1 MNSTIDIDAIE
12 NAEADYPALAQLL
25 AGYYHQD
32 WQQDH
37 ASPAGALQAF
47 KRDASAD
54 TVTAAAT
61 EIDRLLD
68 VGFDDA
74 DLAQLLAEGLDC
86 NYLPANDGLTSTAWL
101 ATVRDGLRSVAA

>member
-12 NAEADYPALAQLL
+12 NAETDYPSLAQML

-37 ASPAGALQAF
+37 ASPAAALQAF
-47 KRDASAD
+47 RRDASAE

-61 EIDRLLD
+61 EIDRLLA

-74 DLAQLLAEGLDC
+74 GLAQLLAEGLDC
-86 NYLPANDGLTSTAWL
+86 NYLPANDGLTNDAWL
-101 ATVRDGLRSVAA
+101 ATVRDGLRTSA

>member
-12 NAEADYPALAQLL
+12 NAETDYPSLAQML

-37 ASPAGALQAF
+37 ASPAAALLAF
-47 KRDASAD
+47 RRDASAE

-61 EIDRLLD
+61 EIDRLLAA
-68 VGFDDA
+68 GFDDA
-74 DLAQLLAEGLDC
+74 GLAQLLAEGLDC
-86 NYLPANDGLTSTAWL
+86 NYLPANDGLTNAAWL
-101 ATVRDGLRSVAA
+101 GTVRDELRTSA

>member
-12 NAEADYPALAQLL
+12 SAEVDYPALAQLL

-37 ASPAGALQAF
+37 ASPAAALQAF
-47 KRDASAD
+47 KRDASAE
-54 TVTAAAT
+54 TVTAAAS
-61 EIDRLLD
+61 EIDRLLG

-86 NYLPANDGLTSTAWL
+86 NYMPANDGLTNTAWL
-101 ATVRDGLRSVAA
+101 GTVRDGLRSVAA

>member
-1 MNSTIDIDAIE
+1 MNSTMDVDAIE
-12 NAEADYPALAQLL
+12 SAEADYPALAQLL

-37 ASPAGALQAF
+37 SSPAAALQAF
-47 KRDASAD
+47 KRDASAE
-54 TVTAAAT
+54 TVTAAAS
-61 EIDRLLD
+61 EIDRLLG

-86 NYLPANDGLTSTAWL
+86 NYMPANDGLTNTAWL
-101 ATVRDGLRSVAA
+101 GTVRDGLRSVAA